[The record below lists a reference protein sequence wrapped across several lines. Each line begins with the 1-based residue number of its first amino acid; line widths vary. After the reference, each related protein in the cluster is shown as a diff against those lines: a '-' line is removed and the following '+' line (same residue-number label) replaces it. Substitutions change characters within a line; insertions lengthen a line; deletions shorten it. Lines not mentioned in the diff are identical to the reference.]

1 MAKKPIKPLITA
13 LYERLSKDDE
23 LKGESNS
30 ITNQK
35 KYLEDYATRNG
46 FTNIRHFTD
55 DGYTGR
61 NFNRPGF
68 QELLAEVHAGNVGVI
83 IVKDMSRL
91 GRNYLQVGFYTE
103 ILFPEKEIHF
113 IAINNSVDSENG
125 SDNDF
130 TPFLNIMNEW
140 YARDT
145 SNKIKSIFN
154 SRMADGKRCSGSI
167 PFGYNRMP
175 GDKQTL
181 VVDPVASL
189 VVKRIFDMAD
199 TGMSPTQ
206 IAKQLQE
213 EQVLIPSAYTAKFH
227 PEQNNGKRYFDPYG
241 WSNTTVNAILDRQE
255 YLGHTI
261 LKKSVSTNFKTDKR
275 RSTSEDEQY
284 IFYFTH
290 EAIVSQELWD
300 SVQKQRVRSPR
311 KTPAGTYQQ
320 HKLSGYLFCSDCGSR
335 MALQSA
341 KKHKDGG
348 PDDRYYSFRC
358 GAYGQRGTECSAH
371 YVNAEAVEGLILSS
385 IQRMS
390 KFVIEDEAAFAEQLR
405 LKAQAKVDAVPV
417 EKKQQLE
424 ELERQYEELDVK
436 LRSLYENFFA
446 GLILE
451 RQYKTLMAQYDKE
464 QTACEERIEELKKEL
479 ALIQGKPMQ
488 IERFIKL
495 IHKYKEPTELTEE
508 LLHAFVDKV
517 IVHEPNGRGRNRTQE
532 IELYF
537 NFIGQFEL
545 AFSPEEIKAAEKQ
558 EAKRVREKKAH
569 KKKVQKQYNKRKKQE
584 RYDENE
590 GHKFPK
596 RVCEH
601 CGQEFWPNGNRQ
613 RYCSKECTN
622 AAKAARVK
630 AQRYAERGDHPYKQ
644 KNCIVC
650 GKPFW
655 PVNGQEVMCSEECKR
670 SHRIDRQNTYYH
682 EVVADKEKAKRDAI
696 REMALAE
703 NDGHPYP
710 QRECEYCGT
719 PFWPEKHHQRFCCKA
734 CTNKSAEARRTGTDP
749 AEKEGHRFHKKVC
762 PVCGKEFWPE
772 GPSAICCSKECAY
785 KRQAALDKEKRDQLR
800 EVTIA
805 ERGGHMYEAVPCKYC
820 GEMFYPKQPNQ
831 VYCSAEC
838 RTNGSFMSRYGHD
851 PATKEGHPY
860 NKRICIHCGKEFWP
874 AGPNTKTCSEECSHE
889 HGILK
894 MRDWRAEQKAQ
905 DEAETVKPAM

>member
-341 KKHKDGG
+341 KKHKDGD

-479 ALIQGKPMQ
+479 ALIQGKPLQ
-488 IERFIKL
+488 IDRFIKL
-495 IHKYKEPTELTEE
+495 IHKYKEPAELTEE
-508 LLHAFVDKV
+508 LLHAFVDTTDWNDKENV
-517 IVHEPNGRGRNRTQE
+517 EIWRAAWAAYTNRALESAGRPERIDHRSYKRQGIDKIPSVHLGPAASQMEKRGIRTDKGEVNRQIVADNK
-532 IELYF
+532 L
-537 NFIGQFEL
+537 L
-545 AFSPEEIKAAEKQ
+545 KEIKARITRLYRWSKAETEKPQTQQSSLTALWEAQQQLNAPRTRTGKIRALQ
-558 EAKRVREKKAH
+558 ESAALFSFLQVNGIQSMQQLHEKIADMNSCYYDLRGKIVKAERRIAILTERGEMWE
-569 KKKVQKQYNKRKKQE
+569 QYNQYKSIHKQLAKVKPEKREQFEQRHSRELILYDAAARYLKELTDSGEGITPKAWQREIDQLAAGKQTDTLAMKSMREELKAVERLRKTAEQLSRQE
-584 RYDENE
+584 RDKSHDR
-590 GHKFPK
+590 GP
-596 RVCEH
+596 
-601 CGQEFWPNGNRQ
+601 
-613 RYCSKECTN
+613 
-622 AAKAARVK
+622 
-630 AQRYAERGDHPYKQ
+630 ER
-644 KNCIVC
+644 
-650 GKPFW
+650 
-655 PVNGQEVMCSEECKR
+655 
-670 SHRIDRQNTYYH
+670 
-682 EVVADKEKAKRDAI
+682 
-696 REMALAE
+696 
-703 NDGHPYP
+703 
-710 QRECEYCGT
+710 
-719 PFWPEKHHQRFCCKA
+719 
-734 CTNKSAEARRTGTDP
+734 
-749 AEKEGHRFHKKVC
+749 
-762 PVCGKEFWPE
+762 
-772 GPSAICCSKECAY
+772 
-785 KRQAALDKEKRDQLR
+785 
-800 EVTIA
+800 
-805 ERGGHMYEAVPCKYC
+805 
-820 GEMFYPKQPNQ
+820 
-831 VYCSAEC
+831 
-838 RTNGSFMSRYGHD
+838 
-851 PATKEGHPY
+851 
-860 NKRICIHCGKEFWP
+860 
-874 AGPNTKTCSEECSHE
+874 
-889 HGILK
+889 
-894 MRDWRAEQKAQ
+894 
-905 DEAETVKPAM
+905 